1 MFYFNYFKDIINAA
15 LVEIPSIIYQLPCE
29 WNVQLTSSMN
39 TKLCQ
44 VIWSNNYLINNDN
57 NNVQNFNSNTFESF
71 NHLLKIAHFN
81 YPIKA
86 DMITLNE
93 IIDDDQLRKLID
105 K

>member
-1 MFYFNYFKDIINAA
+1 
-15 LVEIPSIIYQLPCE
+15 
-29 WNVQLTSSMN
+29 MN

-44 VIWSNNYLINNDN
+44 VIWSNNYPINNDN